1 MPNNFNK
8 GPEIYDPDALR
19 VEYSRSEREDMTRFV
34 SGRKNQ
40 GTWKFS
46 LRIVLL
52 DILLLCIIG
61 GIIYPFIVGS
71 NKTGKLDGIS
81 CDLSLRSDE
90 ETVYISVT
98 MENPADGVAS
108 EAVELEIFI
117 NGQSVEKISDLTPN
131 PGEYRTIRFKM
142 KRDGEKIGV
151 NVIMIMGEESL
162 KLNAAASAI

>member
-1 MPNNFNK
+1 MPNKINK
-8 GPEIYDPDALR
+8 GPEIYDPDALQ
-19 VEYSRSEREDMTRFV
+19 VEYSRSEREDLTRFV

-40 GTWKFS
+40 GARKFS
-46 LRIVLL
+46 LRILLL
-52 DILLLCIIG
+52 DLLLLCIIG

-90 ETVYISVT
+90 DTVYISVT
-98 MENPADGVAS
+98 MVNPDEGVPS
-108 EAVELEIFI
+108 EAMELEFFI
-117 NGQSVEKISDLTPN
+117 NGQSVEKISDLSPN
-131 PGEYRTIRFKM
+131 PGEFRTIRFKM

-151 NVIMIMGEESL
+151 NVIILKGEESL

>member
-1 MPNNFNK
+1 MPNRINK

-19 VEYSRSEREDMTRFV
+19 VEYTRSERENMTRFV
-34 SGRKNQ
+34 SGRNNQ
-40 GTWKFS
+40 GTRKFS
-46 LRIVLL
+46 LRILLL

-61 GIIYPFIVGS
+61 GVIYPFIVGS

-81 CDLSLRSDE
+81 CDLSLRSDD
-90 ETVYISVT
+90 ETLYISLT
-98 MENPADGVAS
+98 MENPADGTVP
-108 EAVELEIFI
+108 EAVEVEFFI

-151 NVIMIMGEESL
+151 NVIMNKGEESL
-162 KLNAAASAI
+162 KLNAAAAAI

>member
-1 MPNNFNK
+1 
-8 GPEIYDPDALR
+8 
-19 VEYSRSEREDMTRFV
+19 
-34 SGRKNQ
+34 
-40 GTWKFS
+40 